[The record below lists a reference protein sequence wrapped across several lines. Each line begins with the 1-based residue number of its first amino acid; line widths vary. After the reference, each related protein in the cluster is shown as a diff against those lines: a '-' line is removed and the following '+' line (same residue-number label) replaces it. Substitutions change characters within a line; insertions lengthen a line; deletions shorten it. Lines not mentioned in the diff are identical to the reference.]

1 MQPERFGR
9 LRNLD
14 IAKYKQFNKGLERLM
29 QEAVVQVLYTL
40 DSVRR
45 EPILAAVGVLQFEA
59 RWVVASA
66 ECADA

>member
-1 MQPERFGR
+1 
-9 LRNLD
+9 
-14 IAKYKQFNKGLERLM
+14 M